1 MDAVQRA
8 PEQGCGALASA
19 NVFGEAFG
27 NSGCRSLLPTS
38 NTEAPGGTAFAE
50 GPWRRGNPESPNHR
64 FDVAA

>member
-27 NSGCRSLLPTS
+27 NSGC
-38 NTEAPGGTAFAE
+38 
-50 GPWRRGNPESPNHR
+50 PNHR